1 MKANGS
7 FSRNSTHWWARNSP
21 EWQRCGLRWNTAT
34 CAAAA
39 TEHAIPLFRR
49 ILRRAFAQ
57 PGHRAVGPV
66 ARPGHTAHARSRPA
80 RCAQREFCADLRG
93 CRGRQ
98 ALRRPLFSQAGRFPA
113 RALRG
118 NRRLPAV
125 DRQPPFRRMQVP
137 AGRHHDRERH
147 VPDRQDGMGGGP
159 DARCVRVGS
168 PQRRQRHCRR
178 CGRRCA
184 GSPGTCRSTALRTAT
199 SSRPTSSCRTPRT
212 CG

>member
-39 TEHAIPLFRR
+39 TEHAIPFFRR

-159 DARCVRVGS
+159 TLAAFVSDHRNDVNALQALRASLRGLARHL
-168 PQRRQRHCRR
+168 QE
-178 CGRRCA
+178 
-184 GSPGTCRSTALRTAT
+184 TALRTAT